1 MVNSYK
7 QQGLTLIS
15 FFLICALV
23 GFSALVVLKLF
34 PLYNEAFRVS
44 ASLKTVA
51 TMPDIAMKNA
61 DDIKNLLMRNF
72 EVQEVRRFDERNIKK
87 YFKVE
92 KEKGKKERTLHMQYE
107 SRGPLFGDL
116 DLVLKFDKAVAIRE
130 SGSALE

>member
-1 MVNSYK
+1 MVHSYK

-15 FFLICALV
+15 FFLLCALV
-23 GFSALVVLKLF
+23 GFFALVILKLF

-51 TMPDIAMKNA
+51 TMPDIAMRNA
-61 DDIKNLLMRNF
+61 DDIKKLLMRNF

-87 YFKVE
+87 HFKVE
-92 KEKGKKERTLHMQYE
+92 KEKGKERTLHMQYE
-107 SRGPLFGDL
+107 ARGPLFGDL

-130 SGSALE
+130 GGSAVE

>member
-23 GFSALVVLKLF
+23 GFIALVVLKLF
-34 PLYNEAFRVS
+34 PLYNEAFRVN

-87 YFKVE
+87 HFKVE

-107 SRGPLFGDL
+107 GRGPLFGDL

-130 SGSALE
+130 SGSGLE